1 MGTDR
6 RADRLKRSVVQDA
19 GTPGR
24 DAILALLG
32 SARLGTR
39 FKLTPISG
47 GANNRVWRVECGRQV
62 AVLKRY
68 FRHPM
73 DRRDRL
79 LAEFSFLTVVWEGGV
94 RTVPRPLATLTS
106 DSLALYELVEGRRPA
121 ASDVTD
127 DTVGQFLDFY
137 SALGAHK
144 GTAPA
149 RWLPLAAEACARLGD
164 HVACVDRRIQR
175 LAAGNEATSIDRDAA
190 GFVRTELAR
199 VWADV
204 QHLLADR
211 LRQHA
216 LTLDTEAAR
225 GDWGLSPSDFGFHNA
240 LLGADGR
247 MRFLDFEYAGWDDP
261 ARMVCDFFCQP
272 RVPVPMHHLETFV
285 ERVGAT
291 VRDVGAY
298 RQRVEILLPIYR
310 VKWCCILLNEFLP
323 AGGDRRRFAGQ
334 LGDPYQRKVE
344 QLKKARRASAEVMG

>member
-1 MGTDR
+1 V
-6 RADRLKRSVVQDA
+6 KRSVVRDA

-24 DAILALLG
+24 DAILAVLA
-32 SARLGTR
+32 SAGLGTR
-39 FKLTPISG
+39 FKLTPIDG

-79 LAEFSFLTVVWEGGV
+79 LSEFSFLTVVWEAGE

-106 DSLALYELVEGRRPA
+106 ESLALYGFIEGRRPQ
-121 ASDVTD
+121 ASDVTEN
-127 DTVGQFLDFY
+127 TVGQCLDFY
-137 SALGAHK
+137 GRLDAHK
-144 GTAPA
+144 ASAPA

-164 HVACVDRRIQR
+164 HVACVDRRMQR
-175 LAAGNEATSIDRDAA
+175 LAAVRDATSIDRDAA

-204 QHLLADR
+204 QRLLHDR
-211 LRQHA
+211 LREHA
-216 LTLDTEAAR
+216 LTLETEVGR
-225 GDWGLSPSDFGFHNA
+225 SDWGLSPSDFGFHNG
-240 LLGADGR
+240 LLTADGS

-272 RVPVPMHHLETFV
+272 RVPVPMHHLEMFV

-291 VRDVGAY
+291 VRDEVAY
-298 RQRVEILLPIYR
+298 RQRVAILMPIYR
-310 VKWCCILLNEFLP
+310 VKWCCIMLNEFLP
-323 AGGDRRRFAGQ
+323 AGGDRRRFAGE
-334 LGDPYQRKVE
+334 LGDPYRRKVE
-344 QLKKARRASAEVMG
+344 QLKKARRASAEVLGPVVPGTAA